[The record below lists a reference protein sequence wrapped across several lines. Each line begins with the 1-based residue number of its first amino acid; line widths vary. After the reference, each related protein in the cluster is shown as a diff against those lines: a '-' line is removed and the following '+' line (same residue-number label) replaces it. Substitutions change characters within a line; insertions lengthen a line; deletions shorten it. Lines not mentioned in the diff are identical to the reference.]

1 MGKALTG
8 AIVRS
13 PFNGCSA
20 RRRGL
25 AQAQSQASS
34 PYPDVTLYLV
44 DTDVISADAP
54 SKRRASAAVILWM
67 DRHSDL
73 LFLSAITIAEIAEGI
88 AKAHR
93 EGARRKATAL
103 AGWLEAVLHLYGSRV
118 LPFDVAAARVA
129 GRLSDGARS
138 KGHSPGLP
146 DLAIA
151 AIASAHHLTVLTG
164 NLRHFAPLGVPA
176 HNPFEALP
184 QG

>member
-34 PYPDVTLYLV
+34 PYPAVTLYLV

-73 LFLSAITIAEIAEGI
+73 LFLSAIAIAEIAEGI
-88 AKAHR
+88 AKAHP

-103 AGWLEAVLHLYGSRV
+103 AGWLEAVPHLFRSLV
-118 LPFDVAAARVA
+118 LPVAVGGPPVARRVFH
-129 GRLSDGARS
+129 GG
-138 KGHSPGLP
+138 P
-146 DLAIA
+146 
-151 AIASAHHLTVLTG
+151 
-164 NLRHFAPLGVPA
+164 
-176 HNPFEALP
+176 
-184 QG
+184 